1 MLTVD
6 FEEGIM
12 SLITFEDVSRIYE
25 NGDHKQKL
33 LTM

>member
-12 SLITFEDVSRIYE
+12 SLITFEDVSRIYK
-25 NGDHKQKL
+25 NGDQKL